1 MNFNQNFIKKEAD
14 LRNSEIKISEI
25 SESLKLEK
33 EAILSQ
39 TEILNQLKTE
49 LAKTSAESNAQIQKI
64 AEQNELNQKQ
74 NNEIKDLQNEKNN
87 LIALKSELSAQNE
100 SLQKLLD
107 SQKEE
112 IVKIQEEAK
121 LQFENLANKILE
133 EKTEKFTTLNQNN
146 LKTILE
152 PFQEKISE
160 LKNRVNEA
168 YEKENKE
175 RFSLAEKVKELAE
188 LNQQISEDAK
198 KLTRALKGESKTQGN
213 WGEMILESILEKS
226 GLVKGREYFLEHQ
239 LTDENNKVIFSEF
252 SGKKMRPD
260 AVIKYPDERNVII
273 DSKVSLTAFT
283 ELVDETDS
291 EVYATKLNQHL
302 ASVKNHIQQLSQKA
316 YDDYGKSLDFVM
328 MFIPS
333 EPAYIAAMQADS
345 NLWNYAYERRILL
358 LNPSNLITSLKLIA
372 DLWKRE
378 YQSRNAMEIAERG
391 AKLYDKFVGF
401 VENLEKIGKNI
412 DNAKN
417 SYNDAYK
424 QLSTGNDN
432 LIVQKL
438 TKNEAAIGIF
448 GYSFL
453 AENKDKVLGITVD
466 NISPTVETIASGKY
480 PVARSMYFYIKN
492 QHSKDVPALK
502 EYTNLFMSE
511 KMIGDD
517 GILSELGLIPLTS
530 DVRSKARNKV
540 LNSEKL
546 TIEELKH

>member
-1 MNFNQNFIKKEAD
+1 MEILYIILAFIFGAVLAYFILKSSSVSRKSYEELQQNFIKKNAD
-14 LRNSEIKISEI
+14 FSNAESKILEIAEQ
-25 SESLKLEK
+25 LKEEK
-33 EAILSQ
+33 NINASQ
-39 TEILNQLKTE
+39 TEVLNQLQNE
-49 LAKTSAESNAQIQKI
+49 LAKISAENNAQNQKI
-64 AEQNELNQKQ
+64 AEQSELHQKQ
-74 NNEIKDLQNEKNN
+74 ETEIKDLQLEKNN
-87 LIALKSELSAQNE
+87 LIAIKSELSAQNE
-100 SLQKLLD
+100 TLQKLLD
-107 SQKEE
+107 TQKEE

-133 EKTEKFTTLNQNN
+133 EKTTKFTEQNQKN

-198 KLTRALKGESKTQGN
+198 KLTRALKGEAKTQGN

-239 LTDENNKVIFSEF
+239 LTDENNKALYSEF

-260 AVIKYPDERNVII
+260 AVVKYPDERNVII

-283 ELVDETDS
+283 ELVDETDA
-291 EVYATKLNQHL
+291 EVYAIKLNQHL
-302 ASVKNHIQQLSQKA
+302 SSIKNHINQLSQKA

-333 EPAYIAAMQADS
+333 EPAYIAAMQADQ
-345 NLWNYAYERRILL
+345 NLWNFAYERRILL

-417 SYNDAYK
+417 SYTEAYK

-432 LIVQKL
+432 LIIQTQKL
-438 TKNEAAIGIF
+438 RT
-448 GYSFL
+448 
-453 AENKDKVLGITVD
+453 LGI
-466 NISPTVETIASGKY
+466 
-480 PVARSMYFYIKN
+480 KN
-492 QHSKDVPALK
+492 KKHLPNSLTEEIGNQID
-502 EYTNLFMSE
+502 FSE
-511 KMIGDD
+511 
-517 GILSELGLIPLTS
+517 E
-530 DVRSKARNKV
+530 
-540 LNSEKL
+540 
-546 TIEELKH
+546 

>member
-1 MNFNQNFIKKEAD
+1 MTYLIIGFIAGGILGAVILYFAQKSSTVS
-14 LRNSEIKISEI
+14 RNSYDELNNLHIKNSSDLENSNQKIQELTQNISKEKEINAQQSDLLNDLKNEFAKISAEHASLSTQF
-25 SESLKLEK
+25 SEQK
-33 EAILSQ
+33 EF
-39 TEILNQLKTE
+39 
-49 LAKTSAESNAQIQKI
+49 SA
-64 AEQNELNQKQ
+64 KQ
-74 NNEIKDLQNEKNN
+74 NLQIENLLTEKQTLYAKN
-87 LIALKSELSAQNE
+87 SELSAINE
-100 SLQKLLD
+100 SLQKSLQT
-107 SQKEE
+107 QKEE
-112 IVKIQEEAK
+112 IAKIQEESK

-152 PFQEKISE
+152 PFQERITE

-226 GLVKGREYFLEHQ
+226 GLVKGREYFLEHE
-239 LTDENNKVIFSEF
+239 LRDEDNKALFSEF

-283 ELVDETDS
+283 ELVDETDQD
-291 EVYATKLNQHL
+291 VYLMKLNQHL
-302 ASVKNHIQQLSQKA
+302 SSIKNHITQLSQKA

-333 EPAYIAAMQADS
+333 EPAYIAAMQADQ
-345 NLWNYAYERRILL
+345 NLWNFAYERRILL

-378 YQSRNAMEIAERG
+378 YQNRNSMEIAERG

-401 VENLEKIGKNI
+401 IENLEKVGKNL
-412 DNAKN
+412 DQAKN
-417 SYNDAYK
+417 VYNDVYK

-432 LIVQKL
+432 LVIQTQKL
-438 TKNEAAIGIF
+438 K
-448 GYSFL
+448 S
-453 AENKDKVLGITVD
+453 LGIKNKKD
-466 NISPTVETIASGKY
+466 LPQSLVENSQT
-480 PVARSMYFYIKN
+480 
-492 QHSKDVPALK
+492 AL
-502 EYTNLFMSE
+502 ENL
-511 KMIGDD
+511 
-517 GILSELGLIPLTS
+517 
-530 DVRSKARNKV
+530 
-540 LNSEKL
+540 
-546 TIEELKH
+546 EE